1 MNFKN
6 IQRRVVKQ
14 LKPTKNGNMNIKQIE
29 EFLPIL
35 SLIELDDIYQNNG
48 WKKSESPDWINSKNK
63 VGLEIT
69 SADSNYYASSVAKE
83 KTYAFSNNDAYIYK
97 IIEQKIEKL
106 NKYYMKQNIVECDL
120 YIISETNI
128 RSDTDSLSFDEHIE
142 NINDIIQNI
151 YLNHKDEKSFK
162 NIYIETTELK
172 INENNASPIKHLLM
186 FQKGTIPIYLDKGEY
201 DKYKYLDMI
210 EKYRNEKEND
220 L

>member
-6 IQRRVVKQ
+6 IQRSVLKQ
-14 LKPTKNGNMNIKQIE
+14 LKPTKNGNMNIKQKE

-35 SLIELDDIYQNNG
+35 SLIELDDRYQNNG
-48 WKKSESPDWINSKNK
+48 WKKSESPDWLNSKTK

-69 SADSNYYASSVAKE
+69 SADSNYYASSVAKG

-97 IIEQKIEKL
+97 IIEQKTEKL

-128 RSDTDSLSFDEHIE
+128 RSDTDGTSFDEHVE

-151 YLNHKDEKSFK
+151 YLNHKDKKSFK

-186 FQKGTIPIYLDKGEY
+186 FQKGTVPIYLDKGEY

-210 EKYRNEKEND
+210 EKYQNEKEND